1 MSKESVKREIASKR
15 AYVAAKREEI
25 KLWRARKSGSKDKT
39 YKAHC
44 DGQIRLKQ
52 SDVANRMGEIAR
64 LRERLKYEK

>member
-44 DGQIRLKQ
+44 DDQIRLKQ